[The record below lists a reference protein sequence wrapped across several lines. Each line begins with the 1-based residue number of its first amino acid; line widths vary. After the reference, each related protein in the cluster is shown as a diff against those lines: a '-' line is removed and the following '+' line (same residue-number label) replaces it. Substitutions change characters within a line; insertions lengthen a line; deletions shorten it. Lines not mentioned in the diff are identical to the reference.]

1 VFRSDACRPICSKYI
16 ALHKV
21 NFSLDMGFS
30 FLVLHDFQILYTGA
44 QIFQLGGH
52 DVL

>member
-1 VFRSDACRPICSKYI
+1 MPGCNKYI

-21 NFSLDMGFS
+21 NFSLVMGLS
-30 FLVLHDFQILYTGA
+30 FLVLHYFQILYTDA
-44 QIFQLGGH
+44 QISQLGGH